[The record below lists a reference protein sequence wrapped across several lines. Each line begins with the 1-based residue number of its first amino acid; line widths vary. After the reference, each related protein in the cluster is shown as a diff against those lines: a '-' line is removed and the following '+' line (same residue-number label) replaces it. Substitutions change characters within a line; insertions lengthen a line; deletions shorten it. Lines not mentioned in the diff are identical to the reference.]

1 MYFDEASRATG
12 RFNLDRANEQRS
24 GDVDH
29 PESTPSLI
37 DLDMR
42 QTKPLTV
49 DVALR
54 GLTPTSNGSQGSGG
68 TSRFEEL
75 QERLQARTLEIPAS
89 EEEPTSTKGENHST
103 MRPGWIISRSQ
114 GYPTAP
120 FT

>member
-12 RFNLDRANEQRS
+12 RYNLDRANEQRS

-29 PESTPSLI
+29 PESRPSLT

-49 DVALR
+49 DVAIR

-68 TSRFEEL
+68 TSRFREL

-89 EEEPTSTKGENHST
+89 EEKPASTKGENHST
-103 MRPGWIISRSQ
+103 MRPGWIV
-114 GYPTAP
+114 
-120 FT
+120 